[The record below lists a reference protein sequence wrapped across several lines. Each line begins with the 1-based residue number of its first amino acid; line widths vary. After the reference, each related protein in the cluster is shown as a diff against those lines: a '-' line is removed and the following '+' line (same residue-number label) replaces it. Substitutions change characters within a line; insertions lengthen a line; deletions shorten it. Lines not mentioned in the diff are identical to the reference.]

1 MKKNN
6 IIRVF
11 LAQRLDNREID
22 HIELDGYLLNEMD
35 VNDREA
41 VDLKISEIS
50 MNGVQIFT
58 ENSHTASV
66 RKDMFLLKT
75 PSDQLDNAGRIAPI
89 ITYGH
94 IPDKISSSWSSD
106 VLNSLTKF
114 AGRIDRTISKKNMEI
129 AQRAMQYVIAKT
141 SRDRIFRNSIWTGFG
156 IIIIAIIYWILFS
169 D

>member
-1 MKKNN
+1 MKNKN

-11 LAQRLDNREID
+11 LAQRLDNQEID
-22 HIELDGYLLNEMD
+22 HIEIDGYLLDEMD
-35 VNDREA
+35 VTEREV
-41 VDLKISEIS
+41 VDFKISEVS
-50 MNGVQIFT
+50 MDGAQVFT
-58 ENSHTASV
+58 ENHHVASV
-66 RKDMFLLKT
+66 YKDIFLLET

-94 IPDKISSSWSSD
+94 IPDKISPSWSSD

-114 AGRIDRTISKKNMEI
+114 AGRIDRTISKQNMEI
-129 AQRAMQYVIAKT
+129 AQRAMQSVIAKT
-141 SRDRIFRNSIWTGFG
+141 SRDRIFRNSIWMGFG